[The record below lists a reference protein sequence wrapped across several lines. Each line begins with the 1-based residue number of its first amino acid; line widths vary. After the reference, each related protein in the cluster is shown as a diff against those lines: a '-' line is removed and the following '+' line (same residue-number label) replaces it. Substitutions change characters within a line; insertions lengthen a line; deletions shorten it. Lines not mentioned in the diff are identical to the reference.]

1 MRKRD
6 ISNIPPGATQCS
18 ICGESKDN
26 SNFSFYLKRKTLN
39 GYRLMVN
46 TNCVTCAKKRGKELR
61 SLKKLHKAPPFGT
74 PCDCCGKPVTRNW
87 QLDHDHET
95 GELRG
100 WLCKMC
106 NTGLGNLG
114 DTLES
119 LNKAVAYLKRNKFEE
134 HL

>member
-46 TNCVTCAKKRGKELR
+46 TNCVTCAKKKGKELNTS
-61 SLKKLHKAPPFGT
+61 SLIDKCRQYPFT
-74 PCDCCGKPVTRNW
+74 Y
-87 QLDHDHET
+87 
-95 GELRG
+95 
-100 WLCKMC
+100 
-106 NTGLGNLG
+106 
-114 DTLES
+114 
-119 LNKAVAYLKRNKFEE
+119 YLSKNVFS
-134 HL
+134 